1 MEDQEQEPFARISA
15 EEAKQ
20 LIDRGA
26 VKLVDVREPNEW
38 ERDHLANAT
47 LLPLAKLMQ
56 QPGALTEDN
65 VLFYCEM
72 GQRSAVACEFA
83 ASVGLEHVYNLE
95 GGMTAWRQLGYP
107 VEK

>member
-1 MEDQEQEPFARISA
+1 MF
-15 EEAKQ
+15 
-20 LIDRGA
+20 
-26 VKLVDVREPNEW
+26 DV
-38 ERDHLANAT
+38 
-47 LLPLAKLMQ
+47 PLGKLMQ

-95 GGMTAWRQLGYP
+95 GGMTAWRQLEGQVAIQGGTKAAEGSLSLCHRVTPLSARPRHCGRPAGGFLASYHSR
-107 VEK
+107 